1 MHESGQSATGPKV
14 GHRSVGSASLLLADT
29 VEKVGVA
36 VGVKF

>member
-1 MHESGQSATGPKV
+1 M
-14 GHRSVGSASLLLADT
+14 SASETLACSAEGLPWADS